1 MAKKKKE
8 KKEDKIS
15 FDYKKYIDDEIKD
28 KDFLYYILSNGI
40 ILKDEED
47 TEDVYKKFLNGG
59 IR

>member
-8 KKEDKIS
+8 EKEDKIS
-15 FDYKKYIDDEIKD
+15 FDYKKYIDDKIKD
-28 KDFLYYILSNGI
+28 KDFLYYILSNKI
-40 ILKDEED
+40 ILKDEKD